1 MRLKCPHGI
10 NKRKPGFFIL
20 MYLFILFYNFFLW
33 HVTFHSNLGTPL
45 KLNAFLACTSESV
58 PCVVCA
64 SFILLLCSHR
74 PMLFPCLPSLRE
86 NRKQEAGNT
95 RGVSP
100 RTALTL
106 KQCSFVWEC
115 IYICVCV
122 FIFPPL
128 RTFWLSVSLDMW
140 HPSDLH
146 CLKPA
151 HWLLFVRFTSHFRR
165 LTSLSGLGSDTKR
178 IWGCRVKVTHEGL
191 VSVLLYAAKDA
202 DSLEGSSKR
211 AQYNALY
218 NEWNLA
224 YRMFWQSTVHFIVVF
239 QYAKSFRYSKMRV
252 AI

>member
-1 MRLKCPHGI
+1 MLSWHALLKVYPVLCVHLSSCCSVAI
-10 NKRKPGFFIL
+10 VQCFF
-20 MYLFILFYNFFLW
+20 
-33 HVTFHSNLGTPL
+33 H
-45 KLNAFLACTSESV
+45 
-58 PCVVCA
+58 A
-64 SFILLLCSHR
+64 S
-74 PMLFPCLPSLRE
+74 LPWERTG
-86 NRKQEAGNT
+86 NRRQET
-95 RGVSP
+95 RGVFHRVLLWLSSSVH
-100 RTALTL
+100 L
-106 KQCSFVWEC
+106 CGSVC

-239 QYAKSFRYSKMRV
+239 QYAKSFRYSKIHV